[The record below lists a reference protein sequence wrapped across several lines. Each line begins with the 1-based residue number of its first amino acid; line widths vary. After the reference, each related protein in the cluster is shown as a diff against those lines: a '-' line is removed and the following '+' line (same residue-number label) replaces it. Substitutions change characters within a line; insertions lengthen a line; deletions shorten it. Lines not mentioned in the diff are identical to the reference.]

1 MNSKKTNS
9 SLKVKVSAPK
19 IFILKTNI
27 SCNHPVKRSCSSL
40 HNVCSYIPESFTAYM
55 LRGKTQEADLVSIS
69 TDVCIKYLNKVITYS
84 RGEKMK
90 PILIVR

>member
-1 MNSKKTNS
+1 M
-9 SLKVKVSAPK
+9 SAPK

-69 TDVCIKYLNKVITYS
+69 TDVCINYLNKVITYS

-90 PILIVR
+90 PTLIVR